1 MIVLASQSASR
12 KAMLEAAGVAFEAR
26 PASLDERALES
37 AFREV
42 QSAVHPDRFAAA
54 PEQQRRLAMQMA
66 TLVNEAYRVLR
77 DPARRAEYL
86 CSLNGVSLE
95 AESNTAMPADFL
107 IEQMQWRE
115 QLDEAKAARDRSA
128 IDALRTEL
136 QRRRTLLIETLGAA
150 LDDRHDFDEAAD
162 LVRRLMFIDRF
173 GADIES
179 AEELM

>member
-1 MIVLASQSASR
+1 
-12 KAMLEAAGVAFEAR
+12 
-26 PASLDERALES
+26 
-37 AFREV
+37 
-42 QSAVHPDRFAAA
+42 
-54 PEQQRRLAMQMA
+54 
-66 TLVNEAYRVLR
+66 
-77 DPARRAEYL
+77 
-86 CSLNGVSLE
+86 
-95 AESNTAMPADFL
+95 MPADFL

-136 QRRRTLLIETLGAA
+136 QRRRTLLIETLAAA

>member
-1 MIVLASQSASR
+1 MVLKTRNYFELFS
-12 KAMLEAAGVAFEAR
+12 LPAAFR
-26 PASLDERALES
+26 LDERALER
-37 AFREV
+37 AFRDV
-42 QSAVHPDRFAAA
+42 QSTVHPDRFAAA

-86 CSLNGVSLE
+86 CATNGVSLQ

-115 QLDEAKAARDRSA
+115 QLDEAKAARDQA
-128 IDALRTEL
+128 ALDGLRAGL
-136 QRRRTLLIETLGAA
+136 QRQRAQLIDELAAA
-150 LDDRHDFDEAAD
+150 LDDRRDFDEAAD

-173 GADIES
+173 GSDVDL
-179 AEELM
+179 AEDLM